1 MADEDEDLSHM
12 RAPDAGDIDPTEETP
27 DFRLLDRLKFV
38 RSLTAQGVYTV
49 ARIPDELVPIEQP
62 G

>member
-38 RSLTAQGVYTV
+38 RSLTVLLAIVS
-49 ARIPDELVPIEQP
+49 DEALGI
-62 G
+62 